1 MLQCNRHSYLP
12 FLQGITEEEAC
23 TGREVV
29 YIKLNQLVETEPG
42 GYANFTTREVL
53 SINSE
58 SL

>member
-1 MLQCNRHSYLP
+1 MLQYNRHSYRP

-29 YIKLNQLVETEPG
+29 YIKLNQLLETEPG
-42 GYANFTTREVL
+42 GCANITTREDL